1 VHTRRT
7 SRFDGKTQ
15 TPTTSRKG
23 KSWKERYGQRDTERY
38 GQRDRETQ
46 HISGTHTHT
55 HVTHTEGERERHEQS
70 QRGDG
75 YTDHPGMGIRSVLKN
90 VAENGRGKKADR
102 S

>member
-1 VHTRRT
+1 M
-7 SRFDGKTQ
+7 
-15 TPTTSRKG
+15 
-23 KSWKERYGQRDTERY
+23 
-38 GQRDRETQ
+38 DREMEGHNTYLA
-46 HISGTHTHT
+46 HTHT

-90 VAENGRGKKADR
+90 VAENGRGKKAER